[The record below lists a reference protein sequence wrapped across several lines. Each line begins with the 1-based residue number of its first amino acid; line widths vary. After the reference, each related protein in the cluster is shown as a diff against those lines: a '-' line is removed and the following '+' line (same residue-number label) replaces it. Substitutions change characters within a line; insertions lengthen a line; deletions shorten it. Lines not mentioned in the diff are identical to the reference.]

1 MNHPLLADR
10 REDLPVDEAYRVC
23 ARVARTEARNFYYAF
38 LPLRPHRRRA
48 LYAVYSFARLA
59 DDLADEPDR
68 PLPERMA
75 RLDELE
81 ERLTDTLD
89 GRPAGAVFIALA
101 DAVRRFGIPGHALH
115 ELLTGMRQDQSVRR
129 FATFEDLR
137 EYCYLAAGTMG
148 LACAA
153 IFEAR
158 GDQAPDYAVAQGLGM
173 QLVNIMR
180 DVREDA
186 EAGRIYLPR
195 DLMEA
200 HGVTEEDI
208 RAGRGGAGWSDL
220 MEDLARR
227 ARLALEDGARL
238 LPLAARDARICPA
251 LLADLYG
258 TLLERI
264 EADDWDVFERPVEL
278 SLSTKLR
285 LLLGALWRYRIRR

>member
-1 MNHPLLADR
+1 MNHPLLEDR
-10 REDLPVDEAYRVC
+10 REDLSVDEAYRVC

-48 LYAVYSFARLA
+48 LYAVYAFARLA

-81 ERLTDTLD
+81 QRLTAMLD
-89 GRPAGAVFIALA
+89 GRPTGAVFLALA

-115 ELLTGMRQDQSVRR
+115 ELLTGMRQDQNISR

-153 IFEAR
+153 IFEAS
-158 GDQAPDYAVAQGLGM
+158 GPQASDYAVAQGLGM

-195 DLMEA
+195 DLMAA

-208 RAGRGGAGWSDL
+208 RAGRSDTGWREL
-220 MEDLARR
+220 MRDLAAR
-227 ARLALEDGARL
+227 ARTALDDGARL
-238 LPLAARDARICPA
+238 LPLTARDARICPA
-251 LLADLYG
+251 LLADLY
-258 TLLERI
+258 TTILDRI
-264 EADDWDVFERPVEL
+264 EAADWEVFDRRVEL
-278 SLSTKLR
+278 SLVTKLR
-285 LLLGALWRYRIRR
+285 LLLTAFWRHRVRA